1 MICIRASA
9 ITRHRPCKA
18 HRARSSL
25 WCASHRREVVR
36 RFFAGASMV
45 ELAVDER
52 VETRHVEDAVRHALA
67 RKP

>member
-18 HRARSSL
+18 HRARSSM
-25 WCASHRREVVR
+25 WCASHRGEVVR
-36 RFFAGASMV
+36 RFLAGASMV
-45 ELAVDER
+45 ELAVSER
-52 VETRHVEDAVRHALA
+52 VETRHVEDAVRQALA

>member
-18 HRARSSL
+18 HRVRGSM
-25 WCASHRREVVR
+25 WCTSHRGEVVR

-52 VETRHVEDAVRHALA
+52 VETRHVEDAVRQALG